1 MKNLPIFSIRHS
13 NLTFAAAGI
22 SCLLIAVLS
31 ICMGAAG
38 LSLSELWQALF
49 DTGSN
54 SPAVRI
60 LWYVRL
66 PRTVACL
73 LAGAALAVSGA
84 MLQAILANPLAS
96 PSIIGV
102 NAGAGL
108 AVSLCCALGDAVAG
122 WTVAG
127 ISFAGAMAAA
137 LLVFLVARKTGASR
151 MTVVLGGVAVST
163 LMNAGTE
170 AIATLFPDV
179 AVGSADFR
187 MGGFS
192 SVSLNRLWP
201 AAILILIGLAAAF
214 TLSNDLDVLSLG
226 EDTARGLGM
235 RVGATRTLLLC
246 VAALLAGA
254 TVSFAGILGFVG
266 LIVPHIARRFVGA
279 GSEKLLPMCALCG
292 AALVTLCDLAAR
304 LLFSPFELPVGIL
317 LSFIGGPFFL
327 ALLAKKGG
335 GRHA

>member
-1 MKNLPIFSIRHS
+1 MKNLQTFSIRHN
-13 NLTFAAAGI
+13 NLPFAAAGI
-22 SCLLIAVLS
+22 LCLLFALLS
-31 ICMGAAG
+31 ICLGATEI
-38 LSLSELWQALF
+38 SLPELWHALF
-49 DTGSN
+49 DTTADSF
-54 SPAVRI
+54 AARI
-60 LWYVRL
+60 LWYARL
-66 PRTVACL
+66 PRTAACL

-108 AVSLCCALGDAVAG
+108 AVSLCCAMGGAAAG

-127 ISFAGAMAAA
+127 ISFGGAMAAV
-137 LLVFLVARKTGASR
+137 LLVFLVARRTGASR

-170 AIATLFPDV
+170 AIATLFPD
-179 AVGSADFR
+179 AAIGSADFR

-192 SVSLNRLWP
+192 SVLLSRLWP
-201 AAILILIGLAAAF
+201 AAVLILIGLTAAF

-235 RVGATRTLLLC
+235 QVGTTRTLLLA

-254 TVSFAGILGFVG
+254 AVSFAGVLGFVG

-279 GSEKLLPMCALCG
+279 GSGRLLPLCALCG
-292 AALVTLCDLAAR
+292 AALVTICDLAAR
-304 LLFSPFELPVGIL
+304 LLFAPFELPVGIL

-327 ALLAKKGG
+327 FLLAKKGG